1 MSESTVKPV
10 ILVVDDAPE
19 NIQVLSAIL
28 KNNYKVKIA
37 TNGEKALKIC
47 NSDNPPDLILLDI
60 IMPKMDGYEVCTQLK
75 ENQATKDIPV
85 LFVTGITEQMDKE
98 KGMVLGA
105 EGYLN
110 KPVDPDEVL
119 QAVRKYIG

>member
-1 MSESTVKPV
+1 VSEDITKQV

-37 TNGEKALKIC
+37 TNGEKALKIA

-60 IMPKMDGYEVCTQLK
+60 IMPEMDGYEVCKQLK
-75 ENQATKDIPV
+75 ENQTTKDIPV
-85 LFVTGITEQMDKE
+85 IFVTGVTEKSEQE
-98 KGMVLGA
+98 KGMALGA
-105 EGYLN
+105 LGYLN